1 MNEKKAQ
8 TIQKAAYYW
17 ELGLLRFL
25 YENGVISEKEYMGI
39 QKIAEEQMS
48 PSLSMS

>member
-8 TIQKAAYYW
+8 TIQTAAYYW

-25 YENGVISEKEYMGI
+25 YEKGVISEKEYMGI
-39 QKIAEEQMS
+39 QKIAEEQMRS
-48 PSLSMS
+48 FLSVS

>member
-8 TIQKAAYYW
+8 TIRTAAYYW

-25 YENGVISEKEYMGI
+25 YEKGVISEKEYMGI
-39 QKIAEEQMS
+39 QKIAEKQMS